1 MKINDISLPYPVL
14 GISDDVFPL
23 LKDGCVSIEDPVC
36 TASSFRFKVH
46 LKQKNKEISQFIKKG
61 KAEYVCEV
69 NCSRTFFR
77 TCFKQASPDFEI
89 ELPRKGVSGH
99 IDFDTFVTVK
109 TPIEQYHNSQF
120 NPDYDGIYFDM
131 EPGDVLVA
139 FPPSYYNLDLKY
151 DKLYAAGS
159 FMQIANGG
167 DDGCPT
173 WFNLSGEKI
182 LIMLPPKMFREYDE
196 RISADRDYI
205 EIIHSSIVFNALVFA
220 LYHIDEE
227 RYAGKQWSDA
237 IKYRIAT
244 EPGLAGFDITDKN
257 RVFDLAQTLLADPY
271 QRMFNRLVE
280 MKTQR
285 EE

>member
-23 LKDGCVSIEDPVC
+23 LKDGCVFIEDPVC
-36 TASSFRFKVH
+36 TASSYRFKVH
-46 LKQKNKEISQFIKKG
+46 LKQKNKEISRFIKKG
-61 KAEYVCEV
+61 MAEYVCEV
-69 NCSRTFFR
+69 NCTRTFFR
-77 TCFKQASPDFEI
+77 TCFKYASPDFEI

-99 IDFDTFVTVK
+99 IEFDTFVTVK

-120 NPDYDGIYFDM
+120 NSDYDGVSFDM

-139 FPPSYYNLDLKY
+139 FPSSYYNLDLKY

-159 FMQIANGG
+159 FMQITKGE
-167 DDGCPT
+167 DDGRHT
-173 WFNLSGEKI
+173 WFNLSGDKI
-182 LIMLPPKMFREYDE
+182 LIVLPPKMFKEYE
-196 RISADRDYI
+196 EHISVDRDYI

-227 RYAGKQWSDA
+227 RYERKQWSDA

-244 EPGLAGFDITDKN
+244 EPGLASFDITDKN
-257 RVFDLAQTLLADPY
+257 HVFDLAQTLLADPY
-271 QRMFNRLVE
+271 QRLFNRLVE

-285 EE
+285 ED